1 MKVAVTGA
9 SGFVGKRLVL
19 SLRRLN
25 HHILVLSR
33 GQRRISDGVQ
43 AVIGDLASPHARFD
57 ELVAGCDVIFHCA
70 GELRDTTLMRPLHV
84 DGTRRLLDAALDRSA
99 KSGTPLHW
107 VQLSSVGAYG
117 PPGSATQERVVTEE
131 SPKNPVGEYEIT
143 KTEADEFIIE
153 VDSTLFSYSI
163 VRPSNVIAA
172 DMPNASVRALGSMVR
187 RGLFF
192 YLGPPGAIATYV
204 HVDDVIETLLRC
216 AFDPR
221 ARGQVFNV
229 SNDCSFELMIE
240 RIAAAVGVRPP
251 RLRLP
256 ESFVRVATR
265 LAGSLVRFP
274 LTPQRIDALVM
285 RTRYPAVK
293 LAQRLGFVPR
303 ASIPDVIG
311 DVVLGRDIQFKV

>member
-1 MKVAVTGA
+1 V
-9 SGFVGKRLVL
+9 
-19 SLRRLN
+19 
-25 HHILVLSR
+25 
-33 GQRRISDGVQ
+33 
-43 AVIGDLASPHARFD
+43 
-57 ELVAGCDVIFHCA
+57 
-70 GELRDTTLMRPLHV
+70 RDTTLMRPLHV
-84 DGTRRLLDAALDRSA
+84 DGTRRLLDAALDRSS
-99 KSGTPLHW
+99 KSGIPLHW

-117 PPGSATQERVVTEE
+117 PPGSAAQERVVTEE
-131 SPKNPVGEYEIT
+131 SPIHPVGEYEIT
-143 KTEADEFIIE
+143 KTEADGFIIG

-163 VRPSNVIAA
+163 VRPSNIIAA

-192 YLGPPGAIATYV
+192 YVGPPGSIATYV

-229 SNDCSFELMIE
+229 SNDCSFEVMIE
-240 RIAAAVGVRPP
+240 RIASAVGVRPP

-256 ESFVRVATR
+256 EAFVRVAAR
-265 LAGSLVRFP
+265 LASSLVRFP
-274 LTPQRIDALVM
+274 LTQQRIDALVM

-293 LAQRLGFVPR
+293 LAQRLGFVPQ

-311 DVVLGRDIQFKV
+311 DVVLGRDMQFKA